1 MLFLVV
7 GDFSILPTLLMPL
20 MWLVGAATSISPMS
34 IESGDFIVACAGK
47 ENDLNWIVLFV
58 CVTRKR
64 DELALH

>member
-7 GDFSILPTLLMPL
+7 GDFSILPMLLMPL
-20 MWLVGAATSISPMS
+20 MWLGAATSISPMS
-34 IESGDFIVACAGK
+34 IESGDFIVACAVK